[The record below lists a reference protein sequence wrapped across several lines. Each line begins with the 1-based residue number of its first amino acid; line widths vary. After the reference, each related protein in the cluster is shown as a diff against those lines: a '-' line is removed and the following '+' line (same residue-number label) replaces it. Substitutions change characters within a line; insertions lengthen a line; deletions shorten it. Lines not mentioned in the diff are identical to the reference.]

1 MNEKDSKK
9 EKPDRDS
16 TIIGHITGGVL
27 HDFNNVLQ
35 GIIGLAEMLD
45 ADPSVPEKAKLSM
58 KAIRRLGEN
67 ATLLV
72 QKIDTEG
79 QNQPP
84 TLEQKTKETIA
95 AKTDTKSLPKNK
107 LSILVA
113 EDDPLVLNVITGMLK
128 HFGYDIIGAT
138 DGDEAFRAFCEHSER
153 IALVLTDLAMPRMG
167 GLELAEKLLAQ
178 RPDTKIVVM
187 TGYLQE
193 EFDINPD
200 EFGLAGWLE
209 KPMTAE
215 KLRQVVQPL
224 METKRP

>member
-9 EKPDRDS
+9 EEPDRDS
-16 TIIGHITGGVL
+16 TIVGHLTGGVL

-45 ADPSVPEKAKLSM
+45 ADPSVPEKA
-58 KAIRRLGEN
+58 IRRLGEN

-72 QKIDTEG
+72 QKLDIEEKSSEINASNIVTAAVKIDTV
-79 QNQPP
+79 
-84 TLEQKTKETIA
+84 
-95 AKTDTKSLPKNK
+95 SLPKNK

-128 HFGYDIIGAT
+128 HFGYNTIAVT
-138 DGDEAFRAFCEHSER
+138 DGEEAFRAFCMHSED

-167 GLELAEKLLAQ
+167 GLELTEKLLVQ
-178 RPDTKIVVM
+178 KPDAKIVVM

-215 KLRQVVQPL
+215 KLRQVIEPIIGIKSTQ
-224 METKRP
+224 